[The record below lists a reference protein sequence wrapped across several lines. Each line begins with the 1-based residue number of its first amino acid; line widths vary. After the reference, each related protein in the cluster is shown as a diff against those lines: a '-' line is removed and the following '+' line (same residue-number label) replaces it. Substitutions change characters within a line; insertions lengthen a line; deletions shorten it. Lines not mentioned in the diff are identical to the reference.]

1 MVYLPEE
8 GGGKMNPR
16 DLYPELKD
24 QIEAVA
30 MLYIQSQ
37 DNSCLTPEELWA
49 KYQDACSKIYAYNK
63 KKYGIK
69 DGSASF

>member
-1 MVYLPEE
+1 
-8 GGGKMNPR
+8 MNPR

-37 DNSCLTPEELWA
+37 DNSGLTPEELWD
-49 KYQDACSKIYAYNK
+49 KYQDACSKIYAYNQ

-69 DGSASF
+69 DGSVSF